1 MSEALLTIHRFLGE
15 SLPTIAVIT
24 AVLALFAVDPKSTVT
39 RVAWIVARILGVLL
53 TIQWL
58 VGVIN
63 YFSLPAATRPSL
75 AHPLLMTV
83 VVAAYHPVSRR
94 IQKLGGAPRLPLLA
108 LLAATA
114 ILIWIAIGLA

>member
-94 IQKLGGAPRLPLLA
+94 IEKLGGAPRLPLLA